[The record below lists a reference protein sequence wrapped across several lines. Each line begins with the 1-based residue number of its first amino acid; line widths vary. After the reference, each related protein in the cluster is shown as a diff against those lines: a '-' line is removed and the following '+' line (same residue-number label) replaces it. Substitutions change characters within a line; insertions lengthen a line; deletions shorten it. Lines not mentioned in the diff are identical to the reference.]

1 MSDVGEEHLPV
12 GWKRG
17 LCGKPTPIPRFHDKP
32 CQSSR
37 RVLDP
42 YTSGTGIILLKLI
55 IPKHEDI
62 YIYISTSQMPTD
74 FAICTAIFL
83 LASR

>member
-62 YIYISTSQMPTD
+62 YIYIHLPN
-74 FAICTAIFL
+74 AH
-83 LASR
+83 